1 MLGAVPR
8 SYGTFFLR
16 QGLSTDLKP
25 INLTEL
31 QDQGTSGT
39 DRSLF
44 SGFLLLYSMPDLGQQ
59 ASETLLQ
66 V

>member
-1 MLGAVPR
+1 MAP
-8 SYGTFFLR
+8 FFLR

-44 SGFLLLYSMPDLGQQ
+44 PGFLLLYSMPDLGQQ